1 MPAKEYTPEEIQ
13 KRKQLR
19 KNLRLLALAAACY
32 YFISAG
38 FSFYEDHQAQKIR
51 VVKEID
57 NVFASQQDFSLVL
70 NNAFKESPLLCEN
83 TKDGFTIFSSQTG
96 GKISALLEDGEIS
109 ALNFEA
115 LFDQGLNFADSKL
128 LRAFFKACENT
139 TDEKTVSKII
149 EVLKLDEKD
158 PAKLI
163 DGMGAGSKYVRY
175 TLTVK
180 DGMIDVQA
188 VRNR

>member
-83 TKDGFTIFSSQTG
+83 TKDGFTLSSSQTG

-163 DGMGAGSKYVRY
+163 DGMGAGSKYLRY

-180 DGMIDVQA
+180 DGMIDV
-188 VRNR
+188 

>member
-83 TKDGFTIFSSQTG
+83 TKDGFTLSSSQTG

>member
-38 FSFYEDHQAQKIR
+38 FSFYEDHQAQKTR

-57 NVFASQQDFSLVL
+57 NVFASRQDFSQVL
-70 NNAFKESPLLCEN
+70 NNAFNESQLLSEN
-83 TKDGFTIFSSQTG
+83 TKDGFILSSSQTG

-115 LFDQGLNFADSKL
+115 SFDQGLNFADTKL